1 MTALTAYGSGR
12 TPFCPFATCN
22 WWLTSL
28 KQSFLL
34 WIIKGLTCYF
44 VLLNSIPFVLLTV
57 KVVGVVVFVFVCF
70 FFCCFCWRGEGEE
83 VVWFGL
89 VWFVSLFCELCL
101 DNSFQFYVSISS
113 VQYCITKANIQYEG
127 AEGHSP
133 CCCLKLCY
141 ISKLPWCHKD

>member
-44 VLLNSIPFVLLTV
+44 VLLSSIPFVLLTV
-57 KVVGVVVFVFVCF
+57 KVVGVVVFVFVVF
-70 FFCCFCWRGEGEE
+70 FLLLLLEG
-83 VVWFGL
+83 WGGGSGL

-113 VQYCITKANIQYEG
+113 VQYCITKANIQYES
-127 AEGHSP
+127 AEGHSL